1 MDNVLLKAPRWS
13 VFPNGERRVTSLR
26 AGKITPIYFNLLGTG
41 DQISLQHNL
50 LLRLAPM
57 LTPAM
62 ADIECDVDFFAVPFG
77 VLYGIDIYDDF
88 IVDSNNFGDSFPSY
102 YLDLTKANSLNS
114 VLGLSGNLFDYFN
127 LSSFFSLFSFMF
139 DSVMSYTK
147 IAYNNE
153 TTDINNWSGISWDE
167 VNPSNQIGNSLFFPS
182 FGSVSSFDGTISDT
196 GYTRIFRPLVGYC
209 YFYYLNGSF
218 TDTSGGDSLSF
229 SQFKEYY
236 PDFDTFISASGFR
249 TVQSFYDSLQASL
262 IPVFF
267 NYPVIVSHY
276 GLSGV
281 WRCPSFFT
289 DSYHK
294 IIADWYLN
302 TQVVDPDSYLSD
314 HLFSSGQDVDLAS
327 SDKRPFDAFYRFYP
341 DDYFTGCVP
350 NSQVGSAVQIPADTT
365 VLELANLT
373 ALQRMLLRS
382 GYVGIKRFKDFAR
395 GFFGVNPS
403 NQKLM
408 FSEFI
413 GRKTYRVQINDV
425 AQTSE
430 SSSNSVLASYS
441 GRGISWGKNGGF
453 KYFADVP
460 TAIVGLASV
469 RVKTVYDGVVD
480 PFCKVTKTSDFIL
493 PDLESVGNEA
503 IYLDEL
509 TGNPADSETVFGW
522 NRRYYRWTRRPSV
535 VTGAMRTYL
544 HSWNAARSTLREK
557 PVYNQDWLTIHP
569 EDGIDNIFG
578 VADVDNFYCDFRF
591 DVKVSRPLSRYLHL
605 HI

>member
-88 IVDSNNFGDSFPSY
+88 IVDGNNFGASFPR
-102 YLDLTKANSLNS
+102 LEMAMNACLNMFN
-114 VLGLSGNLFDYFN
+114 SGNLIDYFN
-127 LSSFFSLFSFMF
+127 LPSFLAYYRDYSQVLYCKIQDSDGTVFDFLDWSASWQSCNPVEEVTTSVDMPKFGSLPSEHIILG
-139 DSVMSYTK
+139 SYT
-147 IAYNNE
+147 YN
-153 TTDINNWSGISWDE
+153 
-167 VNPSNQIGNSLFFPS
+167 P
-182 FGSVSSFDGTISDT
+182 
-196 GYTRIFRPLVGYC
+196 RPLLHYC
-209 YFYYLNGSF
+209 LCYWLNGAF
-218 TDTSGGDSLSF
+218 DNDTDVQS
-229 SQFKEYY
+229 EYY
-236 PDFDTFISASGFR
+236 VRFKQEFPTVDAFVARCGFR
-249 TVQSFYDSLQASL
+249 TVNALYEAVLPLVIS
-262 IPVFF
+262 VFF
-267 NYPVIVSHY
+267 NNERFRQRY
-276 GLSGV
+276 GLKASTV
-281 WRCPSFFT
+281 DYYTYPAFFT

-302 TQVVDPDSYLSD
+302 TQVVDPDTYISEHCTKGTNLRFTETDSVVF
-314 HLFSSGQDVDLAS
+314 HLFD
-327 SDKRPFDAFYRFYP
+327 RFYP

-350 NSQVGSAVQIPADTT
+350 NSQVGSSVQIPADTT
-365 VLELANLT
+365 VLELSNLT
-373 ALQRMLLRS
+373 ALQRMLLRA
-382 GYVGIKRFKDFAR
+382 GYVGTKRFKDFAR

-413 GRKTYRVQINDV
+413 GRKTYKVQINDV

-430 SSSNSVLASYS
+430 STSQSVLASYS

-460 TAIVGLASV
+460 TVIVGLASV
-469 RVKTVYDGVVD
+469 RAKTLYNGVAE
-480 PFCKVTKTSDFIL
+480 PFAKVGKTSDFIL

-509 TGNPADSETVFGW
+509 TGNPADSETIFAW

-544 HSWNAARSTLREK
+544 ESWNIARNTASDK

-569 EDGIDNIFG
+569 EDGIDNVFG
-578 VADVDNFYCDFRF
+578 VSDVDNFYCDFRF

>member
-1 MDNVLLKAPRWS
+1 MDNVLLKAPKWS

-26 AGKITPIYFNLLGTG
+26 AGKITPVYFNLLGTG
-41 DQISLQHNL
+41 EQISLQHNL

-88 IVDSNNFGDSFPSY
+88 IVDGNNFGADLPELSFENNTPLSQYFLSGTLLDYLNLPNRIGFYNDFLSGIINGEITYNNNTITFFEWSSAAIGFSY
-102 YLDLTKANSLNS
+102 GGNS
-114 VLGLSGNLFDYFN
+114 VTSVLVFSRSGSLPALRLN
-127 LSSFFSLFSFMF
+127 LSASEGYYSSL
-139 DSVMSYTK
+139 
-147 IAYNNE
+147 
-153 TTDINNWSGISWDE
+153 
-167 VNPSNQIGNSLFFPS
+167 
-182 FGSVSSFDGTISDT
+182 
-196 GYTRIFRPLVGYC
+196 RPLLGYC
-209 YFYYLNGSF
+209 ANYYYNGSF
-218 TDTSGGDSLSF
+218 VTNAPVVTIPSL
-229 SQFKEYY
+229 E
-236 PDFDTFISASGFR
+236 DFLVKFPTLDKFVSEVGFR
-249 TVQSFYDSLQASL
+249 TVNNLFDSL
-262 IPVFF
+262 IPELFDVF
-267 NYPVIVSHY
+267 IDE
-276 GLSGV
+276 
-281 WRCPSFFT
+281 PSLRSDRYSISNQIYSAPGFFT

-294 IIADWYLN
+294 VISDWYLN
-302 TQVVDPDSYLSD
+302 TQVVDPDTYLSLRMTNKATE
-314 HLFSSGQDVDLAS
+314 HGLTGVAIKLFD
-327 SDKRPFDAFYRFYP
+327 RFYP

-382 GYVGIKRFKDFAR
+382 GYVGTKRFKDFAR

-425 AQTSE
+425 AQTSQSTSE
-430 SSSNSVLASYS
+430 SVLASYS

-453 KYFADVP
+453 KYYADVP
-460 TAIVGLASV
+460 TCILGLASV
-469 RVKTVYDGVVD
+469 RAKTLYNGVVD
-480 PFCKVTKTSDFIL
+480 PFVKVKKTSDFIL

-509 TGNPADSETVFGW
+509 TGLPGDSDTVFAW

-544 HSWNAARSTLREK
+544 NYWNISRNTLFEK

-569 EDGIDNIFG
+569 EDGFDNVFG
-578 VADVDNFYCDFRF
+578 VSDVDNIYCDFRF
-591 DVKVSRPLSRYLHL
+591 DVKVSRPLSKYLHL